1 MAGHFGW
8 SLKIQEVKMSQNI
21 KSAVEAEKKERI
33 PAWLYPSTLKA
44 IDKAMYQANCKSRS
58 EFLENAAQMYAGYI
72 SADSAIKYLPAA
84 LVSALRATVQ
94 CSEDRI
100 SRLLFKQTVELNM
113 MMNVL
118 AAGLEIDDSQ
128 LDELRWR
135 CVQNV
140 KKTNGSISFA
150 DTLRNHNNGGF
161 E

>member
-1 MAGHFGW
+1 MTEEKTRIHTRISSDTQRKMEIAFPNANCRSRNEFVEEAIRFYSDHII
-8 SLKIQEVKMSQNI
+8 SQEV
-21 KSAVEAEKKERI
+21 
-33 PAWLYPSTLKA
+33 T
-44 IDKAMYQANCKSRS
+44 D
-58 EFLENAAQMYAGYI
+58 FLA
-72 SADSAIKYLPAA
+72 PA
-84 LVSALRATVQ
+84 LVSALRATIQ
-94 CSEDRI
+94 GSENRI
-100 SRLLFKQTVELNM
+100 ARLMFKQTVELSM

>member
-1 MAGHFGW
+1 
-8 SLKIQEVKMSQNI
+8 MSQNT
-21 KSAVEAEKKERI
+21 KLAVEHEKKERI
-33 PAWLYPSTLKA
+33 PVWLYPSTLAA

-72 SADSAIKYLPAA
+72 SANSAVKYLPAI
-84 LVSALRATVQ
+84 LVQAISATLQ

-100 SRLLFKQTVELNM
+100 ARLLFKETVELSM

-118 AAGLEIDDSQ
+118 AAGLEIDESQ
-128 LDELRWR
+128 LDDLRWR

-140 KKTNGSISFA
+140 KKTNGSITFK
-150 DTLRNHNNGGF
+150 DTLKKHNDGGF

>member
-1 MAGHFGW
+1 MTEEKTRIHTRI
-8 SLKIQEVKMSQNI
+8 SPDTQRKMEIAFPN
-21 KSAVEAEKKERI
+21 
-33 PAWLYPSTLKA
+33 
-44 IDKAMYQANCKSRS
+44 ANCRSRN
-58 EFLENAAQMYAGYI
+58 EFVEEAIRFYSDHII
-72 SADSAIKYLPAA
+72 SREVTDFLAPA

-94 CSEDRI
+94 GSENRI
-100 SRLLFKQTVELNM
+100 ARLMFKQTVELSM

-140 KKTNGSISFA
+140 KNTNGSISFA